1 MSPLGRR
8 RIRPPFQLTI
18 RASIFLGFALMCAF
32 TAGLGYASAL
42 MIRRSAAL
50 VVGTFDRS
58 LMSIDYARAAA
69 ADFSAMQTGFLRLRL
84 ATSLSQQKEREAEL
98 DVLAK
103 TFYEDLD
110 ISSTRS
116 QSARA
121 RRAAATVKN
130 AVDGWQRSRGDIDA
144 QLPLPEVLAELDGY
158 SKIVDHQ
165 IDLLIN
171 LTAGDGFLYRQ
182 QALRSISTESEL
194 DIGFTFAAL
203 LLSAL
208 VTWLVAKRISGPVS
222 SASAIAALIARG
234 DLDVAIPEGRHD
246 ELGDL
251 LRSMSIMRDSIRKM
265 MQTEVSQRRSAQAR
279 LVDAIE
285 NSREGVLLVDTAGRI
300 VVSNSPLAGFFGDLN
315 ELLAPGAS
323 LAKLIRAVA
332 QTKVIEE
339 SRQEL
344 DALPW
349 SAAHDAPGTVEIGL
363 LNGNWLRVSWCPT
376 REGGLVAFFSDITQ
390 SRIREAQL
398 TQTNLWFDAALTNM
412 SQGLC
417 VYDSDA
423 RLKIV
428 NARFR
433 DIYNLSADQIPIG
446 STIENVLTTLLSSI
460 DGTSLAVEDTR
471 AIRER
476 IARRTVFARQHE
488 LTDGRVIAFSH
499 RPISDGG
506 WVLTYEDVTERHR
519 SEARISFMA
528 RHDSLTTLPNRA
540 LFGERLEQ
548 ALAGLENGGV
558 FSLLLVDLDRFK
570 EVNDT
575 HGHPIGDTLLRVV
588 ARRLLACARD
598 EDTVARL
605 GGDEF
610 AFIGTGV
617 RDAYDAGQL
626 AARIIQTVSQPFV
639 INGYSLEIGAS
650 VGIVVANAD
659 NRDADD
665 LLRDADIALYAVKK
679 DGRGSYAVFTP
690 DMETARQARRL
701 LEHDLLQS
709 LAEGQMELLYQ
720 PKVALADGRIRG
732 FEALLR
738 WNHPTRGVIMP
749 SDFIWLSEEIGFIEK
764 LGAWIL
770 HQACRDAAL
779 WPYTVKVAINVSP
792 VQFRSGQL
800 IRHLEVAL
808 TDSGMPAS
816 RVELEVT
823 ETTLLHENEATLATL
838 RAMHALGAR
847 IVLDDFGTGFASL
860 SYLRSFPFDRIKIDR
875 SFVKDFGLRN
885 DADAIIRAIVGLGK
899 SLRIP
904 VTAEGVETEE
914 QLALVR
920 AEGCDEAQ
928 GYLISEPIPAAD
940 VPALVARLTQPVAG
954 AASRADDG
962 KTGLTTY
969 APPEGN
975 RAACPR

>member
-1 MSPLGRR
+1 MPPFGRR
-8 RIRPPFQLTI
+8 RINRPIQLTI

-84 ATSLSQQKEREAEL
+84 ATNLSQQKEREAEL
-98 DVLAK
+98 DVMAK

-110 ISSTRS
+110 ISATRS
-116 QSARA
+116 QSVRA
-121 RRAAATVKN
+121 RRAAETVKN

-194 DIGFTFAAL
+194 DIGFTFGAL

-251 LRSMSIMRDSIRKM
+251 LRSMAIMRDSIRTM

-390 SRIREAQL
+390 SRSREAQL

-412 SQGLC
+412 TQGLC

-423 RLKIV
+423 RLKVV
-428 NARFR
+428 NTRFR

-446 STIENVLTTLLSSI
+446 TPIETVLATLLSSI
-460 DGTSLAVEDTR
+460 EDNGLSVDDTR

-476 IARRTVFARQHE
+476 IARRAVFAQQHE

-548 ALAGLENGGV
+548 ALAGLEHGAA

-659 NRDADD
+659 NRDADN

-690 DMETARQARRL
+690 EMEIALQERRL

-720 PKVALADGRIRG
+720 PKVALTDGRIRG

-749 SDFIWLSEEIGFIEK
+749 TDFIWLSEEIGFIEK

-770 HQACRDAAL
+770 HQACKDAAH
-779 WPYTVKVAINVSP
+779 WSYTLKVAINVSP

-800 IRHLEVAL
+800 IRHLEAAL
-808 TDSGMPAS
+808 ADSGMPAS

-838 RAMHALGAR
+838 RAMHSLGAR

-904 VTAEGVETEE
+904 VTAEGVETDE

-928 GYLISEPIPAAD
+928 GYLISEPIQAAD
-940 VPALVARLTQPVAG
+940 VAALVARLTPVPT
-954 AASRADDG
+954 ASAPADG
-962 KTGLTTY
+962 IKTGPAPY
-969 APPEGN
+969 AAPAEN